1 MTPAEHAALSA
12 QLARSIG
19 WGHVHFE
26 RDVCKVGEPWMPEL
40 GIKFAHILNWRAFDY
55 RDPSVALPVLEWL
68 MREHEAKADADN
80 LWFWVC
86 CGSNVAYGDT
96 LPEAIARAAIAVMEG
111 K

>member
-12 QLARSIG
+12 QLARALGWPYIG
-19 WGHVHFE
+19 TDEHCVFVTDGDGSCGW
-26 RDVCKVGEPWMPEL
+26 
-40 GIKFAHILNWRAFDY
+40 FDY
-55 RDPSVALPVLEWL
+55 RDPSVALPALEWL

-96 LPEAIARAAIAVMEG
+96 LPEAIARAAIAVTEG